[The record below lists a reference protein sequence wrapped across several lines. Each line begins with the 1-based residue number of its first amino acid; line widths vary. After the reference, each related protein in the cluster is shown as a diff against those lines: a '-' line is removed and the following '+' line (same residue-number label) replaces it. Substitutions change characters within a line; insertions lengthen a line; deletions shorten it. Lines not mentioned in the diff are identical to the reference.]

1 MIGIFG
7 GTFDPVHLGHA
18 FVIKEFKDSVDFD
31 KLILIPNGN
40 PPHKEKNV
48 YEQEKLEMTELA
60 LGNIANLT
68 IDDREVEKKAPSY
81 AYLTLQELKKENPD
95 DILVWI
101 MGSDS
106 FANIDTWYCYEEF
119 MDEVNL
125 LVLERPGYSIQK
137 QSIAD
142 NILRS
147 KQTFDLSDFKKNNN
161 KIFLLKINPIK
172 INSTEIRELI
182 ANNEDAAEFLHPNVY
197 QFIKKNNLYK
207 N

>member
-1 MIGIFG
+1 
-7 GTFDPVHLGHA
+7 VHLGHA

-68 IDDREVEKKAPSY
+68 IDDREVQKKAPSY

-119 MDEVNL
+119 IDEVNL

-147 KQTFDLSDFKKNNN
+147 KQTFDLSDLKKNNN
-161 KIFLLKINPIK
+161 KIFLLKINPIE
-172 INSTEIRELI
+172 INSTEIRKLI

-197 QFIKKNNLYK
+197 QFIKTNNLYK

>member
-1 MIGIFG
+1 M
-7 GTFDPVHLGHA
+7 HLGHA

-119 MDEVNL
+119 IDEVNL

-147 KQTFDLSDFKKNNN
+147 KQTFDLSDLKKNNN
-161 KIFLLKINPIK
+161 KIFLLKINPIE
-172 INSTEIRELI
+172 INSTEIRKLI

-197 QFIKKNNLYK
+197 QFIKTNNLYK

>member
-1 MIGIFG
+1 M
-7 GTFDPVHLGHA
+7 HLGHA
-18 FVIKEFKDSVDFD
+18 FVIKEFKDLVDFD

-48 YEQEKLEMTELA
+48 DEQEKLEMTELA
-60 LGNIANLT
+60 LGDIANLT
-68 IDDREVEKKAPSY
+68 IDDREVKKKAPSY

-119 MDEVNL
+119 IDEVNL

-147 KQTFDLSDFKKNNN
+147 KQTFDLSDLKKNNN
-161 KIFLLKINPIK
+161 KIFLLKINPIE
-172 INSTEIRELI
+172 INSTEIRKLI
-182 ANNEDAAEFLHPNVY
+182 ANNEDTAEFLHPNVY
-197 QFIKKNNLYK
+197 QFIKTNNLYK

>member
-1 MIGIFG
+1 LIGIFG
-7 GTFDPVHLGHA
+7 GTFDPVHLGHT

-68 IDDREVEKKAPSY
+68 IDDREVKKKAPSY

-119 MDEVNL
+119 IDEVNL

-147 KQTFDLSDFKKNNN
+147 KQTFDLSDLKKNNN
-161 KIFLLKINPIK
+161 KIFLLKINPIE
-172 INSTEIRELI
+172 INSTEIRKLI

-197 QFIKKNNLYK
+197 QFIKTNNLYK

>member
-1 MIGIFG
+1 LIGIFG
-7 GTFDPVHLGHA
+7 GTFDPVHLGHD

-68 IDDREVEKKAPSY
+68 IDDREVKKKAPSY

-119 MDEVNL
+119 IDEVNL

-147 KQTFDLSDFKKNNN
+147 KQTFDLSDLKKNNN
-161 KIFLLKINPIK
+161 KIFLLKINPIE
-172 INSTEIRELI
+172 INSTEIRKLI

-197 QFIKKNNLYK
+197 QFIKTNNLYK